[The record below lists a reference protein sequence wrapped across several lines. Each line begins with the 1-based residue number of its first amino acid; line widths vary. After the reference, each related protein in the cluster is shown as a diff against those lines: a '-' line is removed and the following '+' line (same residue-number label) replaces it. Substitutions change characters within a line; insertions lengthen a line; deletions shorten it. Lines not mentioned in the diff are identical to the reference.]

1 MTKARFA
8 TRALLGLMALVT
20 APVLAIVCMAALPP
34 KVEQGARV
42 RAWLMDA
49 DYLGATG
56 VRLQQNGTDCAV
68 AALEMLVDGL
78 GHDTRPLAS
87 WRDTVQRRGEGMT
100 LLEMQRAAA
109 TVGVSTYGIRATLT
123 GLRRVPLPAIV
134 HFDHHFVVLD
144 RIDDG
149 DTYQLRDPASGRMRM
164 GAAAF
169 REAFTGEVLAV
180 APIHPSGVATP

>member
-1 MTKARFA
+1 MTKARLA
-8 TRALLGLMALVT
+8 TRALLAFLALVSS
-20 APVLAIVCMAALPP
+20 PILVIVLMAALPP

-49 DYLGATG
+49 DYLGTTG
-56 VRLQQNGTDCAV
+56 VRLQQNSSDCAV
-68 AALEMLVDGL
+68 AALEMLVEGL
-78 GHDTRPLAS
+78 GRDVRPLAA
-87 WRDTVQRRGEGMT
+87 WRDSVQRRGEGMT
-100 LLEMQRAAA
+100 FLEMQRAAA
-109 TVGVSTYGIRATLT
+109 TAGVGTHGVRATLA

-149 DTYQLRDPASGRMRM
+149 GTFQLRDPASGRMRM
-164 GAAAF
+164 GADAF

-180 APIHPSGVATP
+180 GPSRPARVATP